1 MKTFATLAWRNI
13 WRNKRRSFINIASVL
28 FAVLLAIVAD
38 SFERG
43 SYELMID
50 NMVKFSTGYI
60 QVQDVLYDEE
70 PSIDNAML
78 YDEALQEKLARFDSD
93 IDYTVPRIQNF
104 ALAATENRTR
114 GTFIMGIDPESE
126 ERFNNLSENLKAGEY
141 LTDDDQSVMLAAGL
155 SDILGLGI
163 GDTLILIGQGF
174 QGVSA
179 AGMFPVKGIV
189 KLAVPEMN
197 NNTVYMPLATAQ
209 WFYGADDRITSLIVM
224 PVKPSRTSR
233 ITDALNQHL
242 DREWYIARD
251 WQHMLRDLLKM
262 MQMDMAG
269 SRMIIYILYVVIG
282 FGLFGTVL
290 TMMLERLKEFAMLIS
305 IGMKRYQ
312 LAIVCFFETLFMS
325 FVGVIIGTILT
336 WPILL
341 YYNMNPIP
349 LKGEMADMILEYG
362 FEAVVPASVTPDIFI
377 NQIITVFLLCLLI
390 GLFPVYK
397 VFRLKVVEVV
407 K

>member
-1 MKTFATLAWRNI
+1 MKTFITLAWRNI

-28 FAVLLAIVAD
+28 FAVLMAIAAD

-78 YDEALQEKLARFDSD
+78 YDENLKTKLAAFEGD
-93 IDYTVPRIQNF
+93 IEYTVPRIQNF

-114 GTFIMGIDPESE
+114 GAFIIGIDPESE
-126 ERFNNLSENLKAGEY
+126 DRFNNISEKLIEGEFLKA
-141 LTDDDQSVMLAAGL
+141 DDQAVMLGAGL
-155 SDILGLGI
+155 SDILGLGV

-174 QGVSA
+174 QGASA

-189 KLAVPEMN
+189 KLSIPEMN
-197 NNTVYMPLATAQ
+197 NNSVYMPIGAAQ
-209 WFYGADDRITSLIVM
+209 WFYGAEDRITSLIVM
-224 PVKPSRTSR
+224 PVNPSRTNR
-233 ITDALNQHL
+233 LTNDLNKKL
-242 DREWYIARD
+242 DREWYVAYN
-251 WQHMLRDLLKM
+251 WQHMLRDLLKLM
-262 MQMDMAG
+262 KMDMAG
-269 SRMIIYILYVVIG
+269 SRMITYILYIVIG

-325 FVGVIIGTILT
+325 FIGVIIGSAVTY
-336 WPILL
+336 PILL
-341 YYNMNPIP
+341 YFNINPIP
-349 LKGEMADMILEYG
+349 LTGEMADIINDYG
-362 FEAVVPASVTPDIFI
+362 FEAVMPASVTPEIFI
-377 NQIITVFLLCLLI
+377 NQVVIVFFLALII

-397 VFRLKVVEVV
+397 VFRLKVVDVA

>member
-28 FAVLLAIVAD
+28 FAVLFAIAAD

-78 YDEALQEKLARFDSD
+78 YDEALKEKLTRFSSD
-93 IDYTVPRIQNF
+93 IEYTVPRIQNF

-126 ERFNNLSENLKAGEY
+126 DRFNQLSENLKEGEY
-141 LTDDDQSVMLAAGL
+141 LNDEDQSVLLAAGL
-155 SDILGLGI
+155 ADILGLGV

-179 AGMFPVKGIV
+179 SGMFPVKGIV
-189 KLAVPEMN
+189 KLSVPELN
-197 NNTVYMPLATAQ
+197 NNTVYMPIATAQ
-209 WFYGADDRITSLIVM
+209 WFYGADDRLTSLIVM
-224 PVKPSRTSR
+224 PAKPSRTNR
-233 ITDALNQHL
+233 LTNALNQEL
-242 DREWYIARD
+242 DREWYVAYN
-251 WQHMLRDLLKM
+251 WQHMLRDLLKL

-269 SRMIIYILYVVIG
+269 SRMITYILYLVIG

-290 TMMLERLKEFAMLIS
+290 TMMLERLKEFSMLIS

-312 LAIVCFFETLFMS
+312 LAVVCFFETLFMS
-325 FVGVIIGTILT
+325 FIGVIAGTVLT
-336 WPILL
+336 YPILL
-341 YYNMNPIP
+341 YFNLNPIP
-349 LKGEMADMILEYG
+349 LKGEMAEMILEYG
-362 FEAVVPASVTPDIFI
+362 FEAVMPTSVTPELFI
-377 NQIITVFLLCLLI
+377 NQVVTVFFLALLI

>member
-78 YDEALQEKLARFDSD
+78 YDEELQEKLARFDSD

-341 YYNMNPIP
+341 YYNLNPIP

>member
-1 MKTFATLAWRNI
+1 MKTFITLAWRNI

-28 FAVLLAIVAD
+28 FAVLFAIAAD

-60 QVQDVLYDEE
+60 QIQDVLYDEE

-78 YDEALQEKLARFDSD
+78 YDESLKEKLDEFSSD
-93 IDYTVPRIQNF
+93 IEYTVPRIQNF
-104 ALAATENRTR
+104 ALAATESRTR

-126 ERFNNLSENLKAGEY
+126 DRFNKLSENLIEGEFIKEE
-141 LTDDDQSVMLAAGL
+141 DQSVMLAAGL
-155 SDILGLGI
+155 SDILDLGI

-189 KLAVPEMN
+189 KLSVPDMN
-197 NNTVYMPLATAQ
+197 NNTAYMPISAAQ
-209 WFYGADDRITSLIVM
+209 WFYGAEGRLTSLIIM
-224 PVKPSRTSR
+224 PVKPSQTNQL
-233 ITDALNQHL
+233 TNALNEKL
-242 DREWYIARD
+242 DSEWYVAYG
-251 WQHMLRDLLKM
+251 WEHLLQDLLKLM
-262 MQMDMAG
+262 KMDMAG
-269 SRMIIYILYVVIG
+269 SRMIIYILYIVIG

-290 TMMLERLKEFAMLIS
+290 TMMLERMKEFAMLIS

-312 LAIVCFFETLFMS
+312 LAIVCFLETLFMS
-325 FVGVIIGTILT
+325 FIGVIIGTLVT
-336 WPILL
+336 YPILL
-341 YYNMNPIP
+341 YFNINPIP
-349 LKGEMADMILEYG
+349 LKGEMAELIVEYG
-362 FEAVVPASVTPDIFI
+362 FEAVMPTSVTPEIFI
-377 NQIITVFLLCLLI
+377 HQIIIIFILALLI

-397 VFRLKVVEVV
+397 VFRLKVVEAV

>member
-1 MKTFATLAWRNI
+1 MKTFVTLAWRNI

-28 FAVLLAIVAD
+28 FAVLFAIAAD

-60 QVQDVLYDEE
+60 QIQDVLYDEE
-70 PSIDNAML
+70 PYIDNAML
-78 YDEALQEKLARFDSD
+78 YDESLKEKLDEFSVD
-93 IDYTVPRIQNF
+93 IEYTVPRIQNF

-114 GTFIMGIDPESE
+114 GTYIMGIDPESE
-126 ERFNNLSENLKAGEY
+126 DRFNRLSENLMEGEF
-141 LTDDDQSVMLAAGL
+141 LKEEDQAVMLAAGL
-155 SDILGLGI
+155 ADILGLGI

-189 KLAVPEMN
+189 KLKVPDMN
-197 NNTVYMPLATAQ
+197 NNTVYMPMGAAQ
-209 WFYGADDRITSLIVM
+209 WFYGAEDRLTSLIIM
-224 PVKPSRTSR
+224 PVKPSQTNKLSN
-233 ITDALNQHL
+233 ALNEKLDSEWYVAYGWQHL
-242 DREWYIARD
+242 L
-251 WQHMLRDLLKM
+251 QDLLKLM
-262 MQMDMAG
+262 KMDMAG
-269 SRMIIYILYVVIG
+269 SRMIIYILYIVIG

-290 TMMLERLKEFAMLIS
+290 TMMLERMKEFAMLIS

-312 LAIVCFFETLFMS
+312 LAIVCFLETLFMS
-325 FVGVIIGTILT
+325 FIGVIIGTLVT
-336 WPILL
+336 YPILL
-341 YYNMNPIP
+341 YFNLNPIP
-349 LKGEMADMILEYG
+349 LKGEMEELILEYG
-362 FEAVVPASVTPDIFI
+362 FEAVMPTSVSPDIFI
-377 NQIITVFLLCLLI
+377 NQIITIFILALLI

-397 VFRLKVVEVV
+397 VFRLKVVEAV

>member
-126 ERFNNLSENLKAGEY
+126 KRFNNISENLKEGEY

-197 NNTVYMPLATAQ
+197 NNTVYMPLSTAQ

-242 DREWYIARD
+242 DREWYIVRD
-251 WQHMLRDLLKM
+251 WKHMLRDLLKM

-341 YYNMNPIP
+341 YYNLNPIP

-362 FEAVVPASVTPDIFI
+362 FEAVIPTSVTPDIFI
-377 NQIITVFLLCLLI
+377 NQIITVFLLCLVI

>member
-126 ERFNNLSENLKAGEY
+126 ERFNKLSENLKAGEY
-141 LTDDDQSVMLAAGL
+141 LTDDEQSVMLAAGL

-336 WPILL
+336 YPILL

>member
-1 MKTFATLAWRNI
+1 MKTFITLAWRNI

-28 FAVLLAIVAD
+28 FAVLLAIAAD

-78 YDEALQEKLARFDSD
+78 YDETLKEKLDEFGSD
-93 IDYTVPRIQNF
+93 IEYTVPRIQNF
-104 ALAATENRTR
+104 ALAATDNRTR
-114 GTFIMGIDPESE
+114 GAFIMGIDPESE
-126 ERFNNLSENLKAGEY
+126 DRFNKLSENLVEGEF
-141 LTDDDQSVMLAAGL
+141 LKDDDQAVMLAAGF
-155 SDILGLGI
+155 SDILGLGV

-174 QGVSA
+174 QGASA
-179 AGMFPVKGIV
+179 AGMYPVKGIV
-189 KLAVPEMN
+189 KLSVPEMN
-197 NNTVYMPLATAQ
+197 NNTVYMPIGTAQ
-209 WFYGADDRITSLIVM
+209 WFYGAEERLTSLIIM
-224 PVKPSRTSR
+224 PVKPAQTTRLTN
-233 ITDALNQHL
+233 ALNKNLDGEWYVAHNWQHL
-242 DREWYIARD
+242 
-251 WQHMLRDLLKM
+251 LRDLLKLM
-262 MQMDMAG
+262 KMDMAG
-269 SRMIIYILYVVIG
+269 SRMIIYILYIVIG

-325 FVGVIIGTILT
+325 FIGVIIGTVLT
-336 WPILL
+336 YPILL
-341 YYNMNPIP
+341 YFNINPIP
-349 LKGEMADMILEYG
+349 LKGEMAELIEEYG
-362 FEAVVPASVTPDIFI
+362 FEAVMPTSVTPDIFI
-377 NQIITVFLLCLLI
+377 SQIIIVFFLALII

-397 VFRLKVVEVV
+397 VFRLKVVDAV

>member
-1 MKTFATLAWRNI
+1 MKTFITLAWRNI

-28 FAVLLAIVAD
+28 FAVLMAIAAD

-60 QVQDVLYDEE
+60 QVQDVMYDEE

-78 YDEALQEKLARFDSD
+78 YDENLKTKLAAFEGD
-93 IDYTVPRIQNF
+93 IEYTVPRIQNF

-114 GTFIMGIDPESE
+114 GAFIIGIDPESE
-126 ERFNNLSENLKAGEY
+126 DRFNNISEKLIEGEFLKA
-141 LTDDDQSVMLAAGL
+141 DDQAVMLGAGL
-155 SDILGLGI
+155 SDILGLGV

-174 QGVSA
+174 QGASA

-189 KLAVPEMN
+189 KLSIPEMN
-197 NNTVYMPLATAQ
+197 NNSVYMPIGAAQ
-209 WFYGADDRITSLIVM
+209 WFYGAEDRITSLIVM
-224 PVKPSRTSR
+224 PVNPSRTNR
-233 ITDALNQHL
+233 LTNDLNKKL
-242 DREWYIARD
+242 DREWYVAYN
-251 WQHMLRDLLKM
+251 WQHMLRDLLKLM
-262 MQMDMAG
+262 KMDMAG
-269 SRMIIYILYVVIG
+269 SRMITFILYIVIG

-325 FVGVIIGTILT
+325 FIGVIIGSAVTY
-336 WPILL
+336 PILL
-341 YYNMNPIP
+341 YFNINPIP
-349 LKGEMADMILEYG
+349 LTGEMADIINDYG
-362 FEAVVPASVTPDIFI
+362 FEAVMPASVTPEIFI
-377 NQIITVFLLCLLI
+377 NQVVIVFFLALLI

-397 VFRLKVVEVV
+397 VFRLKVVDVV

>member
-1 MKTFATLAWRNI
+1 MKTFVILAWRNI

-28 FAVLLAIVAD
+28 FAVLLAIAAD

-78 YDEALQEKLARFDSD
+78 YDETLKAKLEEFSGD
-93 IDYTVPRIQNF
+93 IEYTVPRIQNF
-104 ALAATENRTR
+104 ALAATDNRTR
-114 GTFIMGIDPESE
+114 GAFITGIDPESE
-126 ERFNNLSENLKAGEY
+126 DRFNNLSENLIEGEY
-141 LTDDDQSVMLAAGL
+141 LKDGDQAVMLAAGF
-155 SDILGLGI
+155 SDILGLGV

-174 QGVSA
+174 QGTSA
-179 AGMFPVKGIV
+179 AGMYPVKGIV
-189 KLAVPEMN
+189 KLSVPEMN
-197 NNTVYMPLATAQ
+197 NNTVYMPIGAAQ
-209 WFYGADDRITSLIVM
+209 WFYGAEERITSLVIM
-224 PVKPSRTSR
+224 PVKPAQTTRLTN
-233 ITDALNQHL
+233 ALNKNL
-242 DREWYIARD
+242 DREWYVAHN
-251 WQHMLRDLLKM
+251 WQHLLRDLLKLM
-262 MQMDMAG
+262 KMDMAG
-269 SRMIIYILYVVIG
+269 SRMIIYILYIVIG

-325 FVGVIIGTILT
+325 FIGVIIGTVVT
-336 WPILL
+336 YPILL
-341 YYNMNPIP
+341 YFNINPIP
-349 LKGEMADMILEYG
+349 LKGEMAELIEEYG
-362 FEAVVPASVTPDIFI
+362 FEAVMPTSVTPDIFI
-377 NQIITVFLLCLLI
+377 SQIIIVFFLALII

-397 VFRLKVVEVV
+397 VFRLKVVDAV

>member
-1 MKTFATLAWRNI
+1 MAWRNI
-13 WRNKRRSFINIASVL
+13 WRNKRRSYINIASVL
-28 FAVLLAIVAD
+28 FAVLLAIAAD

-78 YDEALQEKLARFDSD
+78 YDEILKAKLDEFRGD
-93 IDYTVPRIQNF
+93 IEYTVPRIQNF
-104 ALAATENRTR
+104 ALAATDNRTR
-114 GTFIMGIDPESE
+114 GAFIMGIDPESE
-126 ERFNNLSENLKAGEY
+126 NRFNNLSENLVEGEF
-141 LTDDDQSVMLAAGL
+141 LKDGDQSVMLAAGI

-163 GDTLILIGQGF
+163 GDTLVLIGQGF
-174 QGVSA
+174 QGTSA
-179 AGMFPVKGIV
+179 AGMYPVKGIV
-189 KLAVPEMN
+189 KLSLPEMN
-197 NNTVYMPLATAQ
+197 NNTVYMPIGAAQ
-209 WFYGADDRITSLIVM
+209 WFYGAEERITALVIM
-224 PVKPSRTSR
+224 PVKPSQTTRLTN
-233 ITDALNQHL
+233 ALNNNL
-242 DREWYIARD
+242 DREWYVAHN
-251 WQHMLRDLLKM
+251 WHHLLRDLLKLM
-262 MQMDMAG
+262 KMDMAG
-269 SRMIIYILYVVIG
+269 SRMTIYILYIVIG

-325 FVGVIIGTILT
+325 FIGVIAGTVVT
-336 WPILL
+336 YPILL
-341 YYNMNPIP
+341 YFNINPIP
-349 LKGEMADMILEYG
+349 LKGEMAELIVEYG
-362 FEAVVPASVTPDIFI
+362 FEAVMPTSVTPDIFI
-377 NQIITVFLLCLLI
+377 RQIIIVFLLALVI

-397 VFRLKVVEVV
+397 VFRLKVVDAV

>member
-1 MKTFATLAWRNI
+1 MKTFITLAWRNI
-13 WRNKRRSFINIASVL
+13 WRNRRRSFINIASVL
-28 FAVLLAIVAD
+28 FAVLMAIAAD

-60 QVQDVLYDEE
+60 QVQDVMYDEE

-78 YDEALQEKLARFDSD
+78 YDENLKTKLAAFEGD
-93 IDYTVPRIQNF
+93 IEYTVPRIQNF

-114 GTFIMGIDPESE
+114 GAFIIGIDPESE
-126 ERFNNLSENLKAGEY
+126 DRFNNISEKLIKGEFLK
-141 LTDDDQSVMLAAGL
+141 DDDQAVMLGAGL
-155 SDILGLGI
+155 SDILGLGV

-174 QGVSA
+174 QGASA

-189 KLAVPEMN
+189 KLSIPEMN
-197 NNTVYMPLATAQ
+197 NNSVYMPIGAAQ
-209 WFYGADDRITSLIVM
+209 WFYGAEERITSLIVM
-224 PVKPSRTSR
+224 PVNPSRTNR
-233 ITDALNQHL
+233 LTNALNQKL
-242 DREWYIARD
+242 DREWYVAYS
-251 WQHMLRDLLKM
+251 WQHMLRDLLKLM
-262 MQMDMAG
+262 KMDMAG
-269 SRMIIYILYVVIG
+269 SRMITFILYIVIG

-325 FVGVIIGTILT
+325 FIGVIIGSVVTY
-336 WPILL
+336 PILL
-341 YYNMNPIP
+341 YFNINPIP
-349 LKGEMADMILEYG
+349 LTGEMAEIINDYG
-362 FEAVVPASVTPDIFI
+362 FEAVMPTSVTPEIFI
-377 NQIITVFLLCLLI
+377 NQVVIVFFLALLI

-397 VFRLKVVEVV
+397 VFRLKVVDVV

>member
-1 MKTFATLAWRNI
+1 MKTFITLAWRNI
-13 WRNKRRSFINIASVL
+13 WRNKRRSYINIASVL
-28 FAVLLAIVAD
+28 FAVLLAIAAD

-78 YDEALQEKLARFDSD
+78 YDEALQEKLDEFGSD
-93 IDYTVPRIQNF
+93 IEYTVPRIQNF
-104 ALAATENRTR
+104 ALAATDNRTR
-114 GTFIMGIDPESE
+114 GAFIMGIDPKSE
-126 ERFNNLSENLKAGEY
+126 DRFNKLSENLVEGEF
-141 LTDDDQSVMLAAGL
+141 LKDGDRAVMLAAGF

-189 KLAVPEMN
+189 KLSVPDMN
-197 NNTVYMPLATAQ
+197 NNTVYMPIATAQ
-209 WFYGADDRITSLIVM
+209 WFYGAEGRLTSLIIM
-224 PVKPSRTSR
+224 PVKPAQTTRLTNS
-233 ITDALNQHL
+233 LNKNL
-242 DREWYIARD
+242 DGEWYVAHN
-251 WQHMLRDLLKM
+251 WQYLLSDLLKM
-262 MQMDMAG
+262 MKMDMAG
-269 SRMIIYILYVVIG
+269 SRMITYILYIVIG

-325 FVGVIIGTILT
+325 FIGVIVGTVLT
-336 WPILL
+336 YPILL
-341 YYNMNPIP
+341 YFNINPIP
-349 LKGEMADMILEYG
+349 LKGEMAELIEEYG
-362 FEAVVPASVTPDIFI
+362 FEAVMPTSVTPDIFI
-377 NQIITVFLLCLLI
+377 NQIIIVFLLALII

-397 VFRLKVVEVV
+397 VFRLKVVDAV

>member
-1 MKTFATLAWRNI
+1 MKTFITLAWRNI
-13 WRNKRRSFINIASVL
+13 WRNKRRSYINIASVL
-28 FAVLLAIVAD
+28 FAVLLAIAAD

-78 YDEALQEKLARFDSD
+78 YDEALQEKLDEFGSD
-93 IDYTVPRIQNF
+93 IEYTVPRIQNF
-104 ALAATENRTR
+104 ALAATDNRTR
-114 GTFIMGIDPESE
+114 GAFIMGIDPESE
-126 ERFNNLSENLKAGEY
+126 DRFNKLSENLVEGEF
-141 LTDDDQSVMLAAGL
+141 LKDGDRAVMLAAGF

-189 KLAVPEMN
+189 KLSVPDMN
-197 NNTVYMPLATAQ
+197 NNTVYMPIATAQ
-209 WFYGADDRITSLIVM
+209 WFYGAEGRLTSLIIM
-224 PVKPSRTSR
+224 PVKPAQTTRLTNS
-233 ITDALNQHL
+233 LNKNL
-242 DREWYIARD
+242 DGEWYVAHN
-251 WQHMLRDLLKM
+251 WQYLLSDLLKM
-262 MQMDMAG
+262 MKMDMAG
-269 SRMIIYILYVVIG
+269 SRMITYILYIVIG

-325 FVGVIIGTILT
+325 FIGVIVGTVLT
-336 WPILL
+336 YPILL
-341 YYNMNPIP
+341 YFNINPIP
-349 LKGEMADMILEYG
+349 LKGEMAELIEEYG
-362 FEAVVPASVTPDIFI
+362 FEAVMPTSVTPDIFI
-377 NQIITVFLLCLLI
+377 NQIIIVFLLALII

-397 VFRLKVVEVV
+397 VFRLKVVDAV

>member
-1 MKTFATLAWRNI
+1 MKTFITLAWRNI
-13 WRNKRRSFINIASVL
+13 WRNRRRSFINIASVL
-28 FAVLLAIVAD
+28 FAVLMAIAAD

-60 QVQDVLYDEE
+60 QVQDVMYDEE

-78 YDEALQEKLARFDSD
+78 YDENLKTKLAAFEGD
-93 IDYTVPRIQNF
+93 IEYTVPRIQNF

-114 GTFIMGIDPESE
+114 GAFIIGIDPESE
-126 ERFNNLSENLKAGEY
+126 DRFNNISEKLIKGEFLK
-141 LTDDDQSVMLAAGL
+141 DDDQAVMLGAGL
-155 SDILGLGI
+155 SDILGLGV

-174 QGVSA
+174 QGASA

-189 KLAVPEMN
+189 KLSIPEMN
-197 NNTVYMPLATAQ
+197 NNSVYMPIGAAQ
-209 WFYGADDRITSLIVM
+209 WFYGAEERITSLIVM
-224 PVKPSRTSR
+224 PVNPSRTNR
-233 ITDALNQHL
+233 LTNALNQKL
-242 DREWYIARD
+242 DREWYVAYS
-251 WQHMLRDLLKM
+251 WQHMLRDLLKLM
-262 MQMDMAG
+262 KMDMAG
-269 SRMIIYILYVVIG
+269 SRMITFILYIVIG

-325 FVGVIIGTILT
+325 FIGVIIGSVVTY
-336 WPILL
+336 PILL
-341 YYNMNPIP
+341 YFNINPIP
-349 LKGEMADMILEYG
+349 LTGEMAEIINDYR
-362 FEAVVPASVTPDIFI
+362 FEAVMPTSVTPEIFI
-377 NQIITVFLLCLLI
+377 NQVVIVFFLALLI

-397 VFRLKVVEVV
+397 VFRLKVVDVV

>member
-1 MKTFATLAWRNI
+1 MKTFITLAWRNI

-28 FAVLLAIVAD
+28 FAVLLAIAAD

-78 YDEALQEKLARFDSD
+78 YDETLQEKLDEFGSD
-93 IDYTVPRIQNF
+93 IEYTVPRIQNF
-104 ALAATENRTR
+104 ALAATDNRTR
-114 GTFIMGIDPESE
+114 GAFIMGIDPESE
-126 ERFNNLSENLKAGEY
+126 DRFNKLSENLVEGEF
-141 LTDDDQSVMLAAGL
+141 LKDDDQAVMLAAGF
-155 SDILGLGI
+155 SDILGLGV

-174 QGVSA
+174 QGASA
-179 AGMFPVKGIV
+179 AGMYPVKGIV
-189 KLAVPEMN
+189 KLSVPEMN
-197 NNTVYMPLATAQ
+197 NNTVYMPIGTAQ
-209 WFYGADDRITSLIVM
+209 WFYGAEERLSSLIIM
-224 PVKPSRTSR
+224 PVKPAQTTRLTNS
-233 ITDALNQHL
+233 LNKNLDGEWYVAHNWQHL
-242 DREWYIARD
+242 
-251 WQHMLRDLLKM
+251 LRDLLKLM
-262 MQMDMAG
+262 KMDMAG
-269 SRMIIYILYVVIG
+269 SRMIIYILYIVIG

-325 FVGVIIGTILT
+325 FIGVIIGTVLT
-336 WPILL
+336 YPILL
-341 YYNMNPIP
+341 YFNINPIP
-349 LKGEMADMILEYG
+349 LKGEMAELIEEYG
-362 FEAVVPASVTPDIFI
+362 FEAVMPTSVTPDIFI
-377 NQIITVFLLCLLI
+377 SQIIIVFFLALII

-397 VFRLKVVEVV
+397 VFRLKVVDAV

>member
-1 MKTFATLAWRNI
+1 MKTFVILAWRNI

-28 FAVLLAIVAD
+28 FAVLLAIAAD

-78 YDEALQEKLARFDSD
+78 YDETLKEKLEEFSGD
-93 IDYTVPRIQNF
+93 IEYTVPRIQNF
-104 ALAATENRTR
+104 ALAATDNRTR
-114 GTFIMGIDPESE
+114 GAFIMGIDPESE
-126 ERFNNLSENLKAGEY
+126 DRFNNLSENLIEGEY
-141 LTDDDQSVMLAAGL
+141 LKDGDQAVMLAAGF
-155 SDILGLGI
+155 SDILGLGV

-174 QGVSA
+174 QGTSA
-179 AGMFPVKGIV
+179 AGMYPVKGIV
-189 KLAVPEMN
+189 KLSVPEMN
-197 NNTVYMPLATAQ
+197 NNTVYMPIGAAQ
-209 WFYGADDRITSLIVM
+209 WFYGAEERITSLVIM
-224 PVKPSRTSR
+224 PVKPAQSNRLTN
-233 ITDALNQHL
+233 ALNKNLDSEWYVAHNWQHL
-242 DREWYIARD
+242 
-251 WQHMLRDLLKM
+251 LRDLLKLM
-262 MQMDMAG
+262 KMDMAG
-269 SRMIIYILYVVIG
+269 SRMIIYILYIVIG

-325 FVGVIIGTILT
+325 FIGVIIGTVVT
-336 WPILL
+336 YPILL
-341 YYNMNPIP
+341 YFNINPIP
-349 LKGEMADMILEYG
+349 LKGEMAELIEEYG
-362 FEAVVPASVTPDIFI
+362 FEAVMPTSVTPDIFI
-377 NQIITVFLLCLLI
+377 SQIIIVFFLALII

-397 VFRLKVVEVV
+397 VFRLKVVDAV

>member
-1 MKTFATLAWRNI
+1 MKTFITLAWRNI
-13 WRNKRRSFINIASVL
+13 WRNRRRSFINIASVL
-28 FAVLLAIVAD
+28 FAVLMAIAAD

-78 YDEALQEKLARFDSD
+78 YDENLKTKLAAFEGD
-93 IDYTVPRIQNF
+93 IEYTVPRIQNF

-114 GTFIMGIDPESE
+114 GAFIIGIDPESE
-126 ERFNNLSENLKAGEY
+126 DRFNNISEKLIKGEFLK
-141 LTDDDQSVMLAAGL
+141 DDDQAVMLGAGL
-155 SDILGLGI
+155 SDILGLGV

-174 QGVSA
+174 QGASA

-189 KLAVPEMN
+189 KLSIPEMN
-197 NNTVYMPLATAQ
+197 NNSVYMPIGAAQ
-209 WFYGADDRITSLIVM
+209 WFYGAEERITSLIVM
-224 PVKPSRTSR
+224 PVNPSRTNR
-233 ITDALNQHL
+233 LTNALNQKL
-242 DREWYIARD
+242 DREWYVAYN
-251 WQHMLRDLLKM
+251 WQHMLRDLLKLM
-262 MQMDMAG
+262 KMDMAG
-269 SRMIIYILYVVIG
+269 SRMITFILYIVIG

-325 FVGVIIGTILT
+325 FIGVIIGSVVTY
-336 WPILL
+336 PILL
-341 YYNMNPIP
+341 YFNINPIP
-349 LKGEMADMILEYG
+349 LTGEMAEIINDYG
-362 FEAVVPASVTPDIFI
+362 FEAVMPTSVTPEIFI
-377 NQIITVFLLCLLI
+377 NQVVIVFFLALLI

-397 VFRLKVVEVV
+397 VFRLKVVDVV